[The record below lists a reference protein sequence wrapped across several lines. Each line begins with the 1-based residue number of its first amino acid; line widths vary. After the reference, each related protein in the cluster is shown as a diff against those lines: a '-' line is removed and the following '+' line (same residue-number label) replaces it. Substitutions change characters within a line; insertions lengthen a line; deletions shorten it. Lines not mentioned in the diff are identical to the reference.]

1 MVAASAKTVGDS
13 RGLPSWPWQSTA
25 SFREAATEE
34 AFAYGELE
42 TEDDIIEAED
52 DAQSPRGPEPHFG
65 TTSGQRIHFESPFI
79 YALSS

>member
-13 RGLPSWPWQSTA
+13 RGLPSWPWQSTTSA
-25 SFREAATEE
+25 EAATEE
-34 AFAYGELE
+34 AFAYGELK
-42 TEDDIIEAED
+42 TEDDIFEAED
-52 DAQSPRGPEPHFG
+52 DAQSPRGRPEPHFG

>member
-13 RGLPSWPWQSTA
+13 RGLPSWPWQSTTSA
-25 SFREAATEE
+25 EAAMTE
-34 AFAYGELE
+34 ASAYGELK
-42 TEDDIIEAED
+42 TKDDIVEADD
-52 DAQSPRGPEPHFG
+52 DAQSPRGPKPHFG